1 MLNHSV
7 PEKASF
13 LSAIHA
19 VGSVADGETLD
30 RLPQMDLP
38 ALCDVV
44 EYRVDTWPE
53 RAEQAVT
60 LAEQSPVPVLVTVR
74 RPDECGQNYLAAEE
88 RERLARLFLPSAT
101 LLDVEIASLGEMS
114 GLVADAKAAGIII
127 VASFHDFART
137 PALDDLKRKR
147 DAAFAAGADVVKFA
161 TTLHATADIG
171 TLAALLDALTAG
183 DDVVKLAATLQ
194 STADI
199 VRLAALLEEPCHP
212 PMSVMGMGKLGRV
225 SRLLFAQLGSVLNY
239 GYLDKATVPGQW
251 PAARLR
257 ELIREF

>member
-74 RPDECGQNYLAAEE
+74 CPDEGGRNNLPADE
-88 RERLARLFLPSAT
+88 RERLARLFLPVTA
-101 LLDVEIASLGEMS
+101 LLDVEIASLREMAA
-114 GLVADAKAAGIII
+114 LVAGAKAAGVIV
-127 VASFHDFART
+127 VASFHDFAAT
-137 PALDDLKRKR
+137 PSLDELKRKR
-147 DAAFAAGADVVKFA
+147 DAALAAGADLVKFA
-161 TTLHATADIG
+161 ATLH
-171 TLAALLDALTAG
+171 
-183 DDVVKLAATLQ
+183 

-199 VRLAALLEEPCHP
+199 ATLAALLEEPGHP
-212 PMSVMGMGKLGRV
+212 PLSVMGMGKLGRV

-239 GYLDKATVPGQW
+239 GYLDRATVPGQW

-257 ELIREF
+257 ELIREL